1 MRVDANIVQSIW
13 ELEGWKKGNKIM
25 NNMHAA
31 NAKLPIIR
39 LIFYLITIIFP
50 WLDKL

>member
-13 ELEGWKKGNKIM
+13 QDGKSNKIM
-25 NNMHAA
+25 NNMHAG
-31 NAKLPIIR
+31 NAKPPIIR

>member
-1 MRVDANIVQSIW
+1 MPILSNQF
-13 ELEGWKKGNKIM
+13 GGKKQNKK
-25 NNMHAA
+25 NHEQYAHAVTT
-31 NAKLPIIR
+31 KLPIIR